1 MKKGE
6 IYEGVIEK
14 VDFPNKGYVFVE
26 DQKVLI
32 KNGIPGQKVRFMI
45 QKKRSGRAQGRI
57 LEVIEKSPLETRE
70 PVCSNFPACGGCMYQ
85 TMSYEDQLH
94 MKETQ
99 IRELL
104 EEALIQ
110 GGQIDENGNAAFEW
124 EGIHGSPIEFGYTI
138 KWSFLLEMRSKTDP
152 CPLACIRKEVRMIS

>member
-6 IYEGVIEK
+6 IYEGIIEK
-14 VDFPNKGYVFVE
+14 VDFPNKGYVCID

-57 LEVIEKSPLETRE
+57 LEVLEKSPLETRDA
-70 PVCSNFPACGGCMYQ
+70 VCSNFPACGGCMYQ
-85 TMSYEDQLH
+85 TMSYENQLA

-104 EEALIQ
+104 EDALVQ
-110 GGQIDENGNAAFEW
+110 GGQVDENGLADFEW
-124 EGIHGSPIEFGYTI
+124 EGRLSLVTVIRWNFP
-138 KWSFLLEMRSKTDP
+138 LEMSTKTDRFLWD
-152 CPLACIRKEVRMIS
+152 CTRRAVRMIF

>member
-14 VDFPNKGYVFVE
+14 VDFPNKGYVCID

-57 LEVIEKSPLETRE
+57 LEVLEKSPLETRE
-70 PVCSNFPACGGCMYQ
+70 AVCSNFPDYGG
-85 TMSYEDQLH
+85 
-94 MKETQ
+94 
-99 IRELL
+99 
-104 EEALIQ
+104 
-110 GGQIDENGNAAFEW
+110 GPVGQ
-124 EGIHGSPIEFGYTI
+124 SVPGYTG
-138 KWSFLLEMRSKTDP
+138 
-152 CPLACIRKEVRMIS
+152 

>member
-6 IYEGVIEK
+6 IYEGIIEK
-14 VDFPNKGYVFVE
+14 VDFPNKGYVQVD

-32 KNGIPGQKVRFMI
+32 KNGIPGQNVRFMI

-57 LEVIEKSPLETRE
+57 MEVLEKSPLETRE

-85 TMSYEDQLH
+85 TMSYENQLE
-94 MKETQ
+94 MKDRQ

-104 EEALIQ
+104 EDALIQ
-110 GGQIDENGNAAFEW
+110 GGQTDAEGKADFEW
-124 EGIHGSPIEFGYTI
+124 EATEARSNLGTAIRWNFPLVMNTRTDR
-138 KWSFLLEMRSKTDP
+138 FLSVCTRRAALMTS
-152 CPLACIRKEVRMIS
+152 

>member
-1 MKKGE
+1 
-6 IYEGVIEK
+6 
-14 VDFPNKGYVFVE
+14 
-26 DQKVLI
+26 
-32 KNGIPGQKVRFMI
+32 MI

-57 LEVIEKSPLETRE
+57 LEVMEKSPLETRE

-124 EGIHGSPIEFGYTI
+124 EGIHGSPIEFGYRN
-138 KWSFLLEMRSKTDP
+138 KMEFLLEMRSKTDP
-152 CPLACIRKEVRMIS
+152 CPWTCIRKEVRMIS

>member
-6 IYEGVIEK
+6 IYEGIIEN
-14 VDFPNKGYVFVE
+14 VDFPNKGYVQVD

-32 KNGIPGQKVRFMI
+32 KNGIPGQNVRFMI

-57 LEVIEKSPLETRE
+57 MEVLEKSPLETRE

-85 TMSYEDQLH
+85 TMSYENQLE
-94 MKETQ
+94 MKDRQ

-104 EEALIQ
+104 EDALIQ
-110 GGQIDENGNAAFEW
+110 GGQTDAEGKADFEW
-124 EGIHGSPIEFGYTI
+124 EGIHGSPIEFGYRN
-138 KWSFLLEMRSKTDP
+138 KMEFSFGENTRTDRFLSV
-152 CPLACIRKEVRMIS
+152 CTRRVALMTS

>member
-1 MKKGE
+1 MFCGGSEGSDQERNSGTEGTLYDSEETFRKGTGT
-6 IYEGVIEK
+6 Y
-14 VDFPNKGYVFVE
+14 
-26 DQKVLI
+26 
-32 KNGIPGQKVRFMI
+32 PGGNR
-45 QKKRSGRAQGRI
+45 
-57 LEVIEKSPLETRE
+57 KSPLETRE

-124 EGIHGSPIEFGYTI
+124 EGIHGSPIEFGYRN
-138 KWSFLLEMRSKTDP
+138 KMEFSFGDESKTDTVP
-152 CPLACIRKEVRMIS
+152 WPA